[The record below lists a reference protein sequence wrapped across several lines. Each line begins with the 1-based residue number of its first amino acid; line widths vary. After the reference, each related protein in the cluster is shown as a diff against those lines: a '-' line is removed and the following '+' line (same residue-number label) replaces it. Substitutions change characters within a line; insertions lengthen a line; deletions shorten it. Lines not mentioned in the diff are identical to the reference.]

1 MRESPLTPFDN
12 RSTRKE
18 NILQDDT
25 SNAALNDLNYC
36 LDALKIRNDS
46 PGFNLNKTEHFLK
59 NITTENIA
67 IFSVRILVLKFIA
80 DSIASYF
87 GQIIPQSQLYDFLT
101 LATEGIREQKRLGTR
116 DIVFKIYQDIMENYQ
131 NSDNIIRNNYPG
143 IIVDVVAILDTGFD
157 TTGKKV
163 AVYGVY
169 DYYLMRKSQA
179 NVLAEPKIKTINKTQ
194 HQIMGKHILIQTLIQ
209 ITDRSEEE
217 LELLLT
223 KLTESDIRK
232 ISNLCTNYT
241 RIEKYCRLILTS
253 PKDFRSEVEK
263 ELGKKLTDNQVQI
276 AAISIRK
283 VAKYIENILDG
294 KFVPHDS
301 HGINHIKHNLEY
313 GYQVMGLIESKRK
326 KSG

>member
-1 MRESPLTPFDN
+1 MKESPLTPFDK

-18 NILQDDT
+18 DILQHDI

-36 LDALKIRNDS
+36 LDALKLRNDS
-46 PGFNLNKTEHFLK
+46 IGFQLDKTELFLK
-59 NITTENIA
+59 NITTENVTT
-67 IFSVRILVLKFIA
+67 FSVRILVLKFIA
-80 DSIASYF
+80 DFIASKYDH
-87 GQIIPQSQLYDFLT
+87 IIPQSQLYDFLT
-101 LATEGIREQKRLGTR
+101 LATEGIREQRRPGTR

-131 NSDNIIRNNYPG
+131 NSDNMIRNNYPG
-143 IIVDVVAILDTGFD
+143 IIVDVVAVLDTGLD

-169 DYYLMRKSQA
+169 DYYLMRKSRV
-179 NVLAEPKIKTINKTQ
+179 NVLSEPKIKTVDKTQ
-194 HQIMGKHILIQTLIQ
+194 HQIMGEHVLIQTLIQ
-209 ITDRSEEE
+209 ITGRSEEE

-223 KLTESDIRK
+223 KLTESDVRK

-326 KSG
+326 RSG

>member
-1 MRESPLTPFDN
+1 MKESPLTPFDK

-18 NILQDDT
+18 DMLQDDI

-46 PGFNLNKTEHFLK
+46 IGFQPDNTEPFLK
-59 NITTENIA
+59 NITTENVA
-67 IFSVRILVLKFIA
+67 IFNLRILVLKFIA
-80 DSIASYF
+80 DFIASSF
-87 GQIIPQSQLYDFLT
+87 GRIIPQSQLYDFLT
-101 LATEGIREQKRLGTR
+101 LATEGIREQRRLGTR

-143 IIVDVVAILDTGFD
+143 IIVDVVAVLDTGLD

-163 AVYGVY
+163 AIYGVY
-169 DYYLMRKSQA
+169 DYYLMRKSQV
-179 NVLAEPKIKTINKTQ
+179 NVLSEPKIKTVDKTQ
-194 HQIMGKHILIQTLIQ
+194 HQIMGEHILIQTLAQ
-209 ITDRSEEE
+209 ITGRSEEE

-326 KSG
+326 RSG

>member
-1 MRESPLTPFDN
+1 
-12 RSTRKE
+12 
-18 NILQDDT
+18 
-25 SNAALNDLNYC
+25 
-36 LDALKIRNDS
+36 
-46 PGFNLNKTEHFLK
+46 
-59 NITTENIA
+59 
-67 IFSVRILVLKFIA
+67 
-80 DSIASYF
+80 
-87 GQIIPQSQLYDFLT
+87 
-101 LATEGIREQKRLGTR
+101 
-116 DIVFKIYQDIMENYQ
+116 
-131 NSDNIIRNNYPG
+131 
-143 IIVDVVAILDTGFD
+143 
-157 TTGKKV
+157 V

-169 DYYLMRKSQA
+169 DYYFMRKSQA
-179 NVLAEPKIKTINKTQ
+179 NVLAEPKIKTIDKTQ

-241 RIEKYCRLILTS
+241 RIEKYCRLILTN

-326 KSG
+326 RSG

>member
-1 MRESPLTPFDN
+1 MKESPLTPFDK

-18 NILQDDT
+18 DILQHDI

-36 LDALKIRNDS
+36 LDALKLRNDS
-46 PGFNLNKTEHFLK
+46 IGFQLDKTELFLK
-59 NITTENIA
+59 NITTENVTT
-67 IFSVRILVLKFIA
+67 FSVRILVLKFIA
-80 DSIASYF
+80 DFIASKYDH
-87 GQIIPQSQLYDFLT
+87 IIPQSQLYDFLT
-101 LATEGIREQKRLGTR
+101 LATEGIREQRRPGTR

-131 NSDNIIRNNYPG
+131 NSDNMIRNNYPG
-143 IIVDVVAILDTGFD
+143 IIVDVVAVLDTGLD

-169 DYYLMRKSQA
+169 DYYLMRKSRV
-179 NVLAEPKIKTINKTQ
+179 NVLSEPKIKTVDKTQ
-194 HQIMGKHILIQTLIQ
+194 HQIMGEHVLIQTLIQ
-209 ITDRSEEE
+209 ITGRSEEE

-326 KSG
+326 RSG